1 MAGWFTLERLDGDT
15 WAISE
20 YRHREHTHC
29 YLLLGRERA
38 LLIDTGLGVAP
49 LASAVGALTG
59 LPVAAALT
67 HAHWDHMGG
76 LGAFSEIFVHEL
88 EASWL
93 SGSFPLPISVVKSN
107 LIRPPHDFPPEFDP
121 DQYTLYSGGPTA
133 VLSDGQSIDLG
144 GRRVTALHTPGHSPG
159 HLCYWE
165 EARGVLY
172 SGDLLY
178 RGKLDLFYPT
188 TDPAAFLSSVRR
200 VNSLP
205 LRALRPGHHSLDL
218 SPALAGQVLSALE
231 ELDRAGRLAHGQ
243 GVLEFGGFSLH
254 L

>member
-1 MAGWFTLERLDGDT
+1 MSGWFTAERLDDDT
-15 WAISE
+15 YAVSE
-20 YRHREHTHC
+20 YHHWEHTHC

-38 LLIDTGLGVAP
+38 LVIDTGLGIAP
-49 LASAVGALTG
+49 LAPVVGDLTA

-76 LGAFSEIFVHEL
+76 LEGFGEKLVHEL
-88 EASWL
+88 EADWL
-93 SGSFPLPISVVKSN
+93 SGSFPLPLFVVKSN
-107 LIRPPHDFPPEFDP
+107 LTRPPHDFPPDFDP
-121 DQYTLYSGGPTA
+121 ERYVLYSGGATA
-133 VLSDGQSIDLG
+133 TLTDGQAIDLG
-144 GRRVTALHTPGHSPG
+144 GRVVTALHTPGHSPG

-188 TDPAAFLSSVRR
+188 TDPAAFLNSVRR
-200 VNSLP
+200 VNALP
-205 LRALRPGHHSLDL
+205 FRAIRPGHHSLDL
-218 SPALAGQVLSALE
+218 FPALAGQVLDALE
-231 ELDRAGRLAHGQ
+231 GLEREGRLRHGEGILQ
-243 GVLEFGGFSLH
+243 FGSFQLH